1 MTPTM
6 LARPTVPPTTPPAIA
21 PALDDFLAVPDVAE
35 PVGLTTEVM
44 DGVAGGVLINEAVGV
59 LLLEMAVGLEEEAV
73 DAGAAERRLNMI
85 NEDASERGSPA
96 SDSAAATLK
105 VSFVITS
112 RYAQAGIAVAG
123 EIGSGNLRKYM
134 VRICAMNHYHYSLAK
149 RYIRAVR

>member
-73 DAGAAERRLNMI
+73 DAGAA
-85 NEDASERGSPA
+85 A

-105 VSFVITS
+105 VSFVVTS

-123 EIGSGNLRKYM
+123 EIGSGNWLRDTF
-134 VRICAMNHYHYSLAK
+134 VQFDDQELHVST
-149 RYIRAVR
+149 VEF